1 MKLLATPRTGS
12 LGRETFYQSPFGL
25 CARER
30 TVPSDK
36 PSNRKA
42 MARSHFGVSSRE
54 WGVKLTEAQRQRWNT
69 AALNVPSQPWMGQYS
84 HLSGQQF
91 CVQVNSTLRCIGQAP
106 VLEPP
111 APVVFAPSPVTGL
124 EIVND
129 AEEGVRLLL
138 NVGTVNEDIMVFGQP
153 PCSAGRMKHR
163 RVYYLGLLGPAS
175 NGQCD
180 ITALYTARFG
190 QPTPGQKVFIVTS
203 QTKNGWKGVDSMFS
217 AIVPPPPES
226 KNQQV
231 TEKKKV
237 TKAKSSAAPES
248 ATARVQVSSSLPRSV
263 YKGSTRDAR
272 GEHKRLK
279 RVHPV
284 SIPCTPVVHGLLAAL
299 RRLGG
304 LWRIGTAGASAC

>member
-91 CVQVNSTLRCIGQAP
+91 CVQINSTLRCIGQAP

-111 APVVFAPSPVTGL
+111 APVVFAPNPVTGL

-138 NVGTVNEDIMVFGQP
+138 NVGTVSEEIMVFGQP
-153 PCSAGRMKHR
+153 PCSAGRMKPR

-190 QPTPGQKVFIVTS
+190 QPTPGQKVFIVTI
-203 QTKNGWKGVDSMFS
+203 QTKNGWKGVDSVFS

-231 TEKKKV
+231 TGRTKV
-237 TKAKSSAAPES
+237 TKAKSSAALES
-248 ATARVQVSSSLPRSV
+248 AAAPGEVSSTLSGSV
-263 YKGSTRDAR
+263 YNGSTPEAQ
-272 GEHKRLK
+272 GEHNGLE

-284 SIPCTPVVHGLLAAL
+284 SIPCTPLVHSLLGAL
-299 RRLGG
+299 GWLGKLG
-304 LWRIGTAGASAC
+304 VGWARA

>member
-42 MARSHFGVSSRE
+42 AARSHFGVSSRE

-91 CVQVNSTLRCIGQAP
+91 CVQINSTLRCIGQAP

-111 APVVFAPSPVTGL
+111 APVVFAPNPVTGL

-129 AEEGVRLLL
+129 AEEGVRLWL

-175 NGQCD
+175 NGQSD

-203 QTKNGWKGVDSMFS
+203 QTKNGWKGVESVFS
-217 AIVPPPPES
+217 VIVPPWPAGGE
-226 KNQQV
+226 QQSN
-231 TEKKKV
+231 EK
-237 TKAKSSAAPES
+237 TKAKAAAATATPTSDSASAA
-248 ATARVQVSSSLPRSV
+248 VSSTLSRSV

-272 GEHKRLK
+272 GEHKGLK

-284 SIPCTPVVHGLLAAL
+284 SIPCTPLVHSLLGAL
-299 RRLGG
+299 GWLGKLG
-304 LWRIGTAGASAC
+304 VGWARA

>member
-12 LGRETFYQSPFGL
+12 LGRETFYQSPFGQ
-25 CARER
+25 CARQR
-30 TVPSDK
+30 TTPRDK

-91 CVQVNSTLRCIGQAP
+91 CVQINSTLRCIGQAP

-111 APVVFAPSPVTGL
+111 APVVFAPNPVTGL

-129 AEEGVRLLL
+129 AEEGVRLWL

-175 NGQCD
+175 NGQSD

-203 QTKNGWKGVDSMFS
+203 QTKNGWKGVDSVFS

-231 TEKKKV
+231 TERTKV
-237 TKAKSSAAPES
+237 TKAKSSTALES
-248 ATARVQVSSSLPRSV
+248 AAASGEVSSTLSGSV
-263 YKGSTRDAR
+263 YKGSTPDAQ
-272 GEHKRLK
+272 GEHKGLK

-299 RRLGG
+299 GWLGMLRMAQRRG
-304 LWRIGTAGASAC
+304 